1 MNKQKKKE
9 KTRYDNKASV
19 VVVVVVVVSTGKAGV
34 SFDVLSNRELIA
46 C

>member
-9 KTRYDNKASV
+9 KTRYDNKAS
-19 VVVVVVVVSTGKAGV
+19 VVVVVVSTGKAGV